1 MCRGLRLAHT
11 WLCRDE
17 RGGSLPDEVG
27 SSPQD
32 NSRKGRWMLRANLV
46 LALLGSEREMS
57 RNTHTSSP
65 SN

>member
-1 MCRGLRLAHT
+1 MRKDMRLVQT
-11 WLCRDE
+11 CLCRDE
-17 RGGSLPDEVG
+17 RGGSLPDEVE

-32 NSRKGRWMLRANLV
+32 NSRKGGWMLRANLV

-57 RNTHTSSP
+57 RNTHAPSP